1 MLAVIGLL
9 LTCTAIVLFEC
20 VRVLKDL
27 PGAPAWLDGV
37 AKSNTGIIVIMALF
51 VTGISVVAR
60 FALDIESH
68 AFGPIEVGEALAI
81 VIATAVVLRILHA
94 RRQRALTAL
103 ATAGDGAVAPLAPAH
118 APAPAAG
125 GDPTISGVSRPGS
138 GNGTKNAA

>member
-9 LTCTAIVLFEC
+9 LTCAAIVLFEC

-37 AKSNTGIIVIMALF
+37 GKSNTGIIVIMALF
-51 VTGISVVAR
+51 VTGISLVAR

-68 AFGPIEVGEALAI
+68 TFGAIEAGEALAI
-81 VIATAVVLRILHA
+81 VIVTAVVLRALYA
-94 RRQRALTAL
+94 RRKRALAAR
-103 ATAGDGAVAPLAPAH
+103 ATAGDEA
-118 APAPAAG
+118 
-125 GDPTISGVSRPGS
+125 TISAAARPRS